1 MTVDPVQGA
10 GGGSVDYTKLGA
22 AQLSSAVRAGEIAPE
37 DLVRSSFKRAADIGA
52 GPDQL
57 NIVLHSDEKS
67 SLDEA
72 SRFRTRVESAADVG
86 ILAGIPVAIKDNI
99 ASLGLPTT
107 CASRILRGYVS
118 PFEST
123 AVNRL
128 RAHGAIV
135 VSKTN
140 MDEFA
145 MGSSTE
151 NSAYGP
157 ARNPVDVRCVPG
169 GSSGGSA
176 AAVAAGIVP
185 IALGSETGGSVRQ
198 PAAFCGVV
206 GVKPTYGRVSRYG
219 LVAFAS
225 SLDQIGVLGRTVDDA
240 AIGLETIA
248 GFDPMDSTSADVEV
262 PIYRLSALGK
272 PAPAARDPN
281 TEAMRI
287 GRSPVPLP
295 PPPGPTTLEGVV
307 IGKPRE
313 YFPDSLD
320 ASIKDLC
327 ERALDQLRS
336 MGATIREV
344 SLPQSPLAIP
354 VYYVLAPAEAS
365 SNLARFD
372 GVRYGLRVDNGKGLK
387 AMYEATRSEGFGT
400 EVTRR
405 ILLGTYVLSAGYYDA
420 YYKKAQAVR
429 TMIAED
435 FRAVFSGGIDA
446 IFTPT
451 TPTTAFPIGAISD
464 PYEMYLNDIFTVT
477 ANLAGVPAISVPI
490 GRARNLPVGGQIITA
505 HFDEYTM
512 FRVAYA
518 LEAALGPG
526 AHQ

>member
-1 MTVDPVQGA
+1 L
-10 GGGSVDYTKLGA
+10 SVEFAKLGA
-22 AQLSSAVRAGEIAPE
+22 AAIAASVRAGDVSPSEMVRASFSRAREIG
-37 DLVRSSFKRAADIGA
+37 V
-52 GPDQL
+52 GPDVL
-57 NIVLHSDEKS
+57 NIYLHSDEKASIEEADAMHKRIGS
-67 SLDEA
+67 S
-72 SRFRTRVESAADVG
+72 ADAGV
-86 ILAGIPVAIKDNI
+86 LAGVPVAIKDNI

-107 CASRILRGYVS
+107 CASKILAGYVS
-118 PFEST
+118 PFEAT
-123 AVNRL
+123 AITRM
-128 RAHGAIV
+128 RASGALIV
-135 VSKTN
+135 AKTN

-151 NSAYGP
+151 NSAHGP
-157 ARNPVDVRCVPG
+157 TRNPHDVRCVPG

-176 AAVAAGIVP
+176 AAIAAGVTP
-185 IALGSETGGSVRQ
+185 LALGSETGGSVRQ

-240 AIGLETIA
+240 ALGLETIA
-248 GFDPMDSTSADVEV
+248 GFDKLDSTSSNVAV
-262 PIYRLSALGK
+262 PIYRLSALGG
-272 PAPAARDPN
+272 PAPDSKSPD
-281 TEAMRI
+281 TEAIRI

-295 PPPGPTTLEGVV
+295 PPPTSKTLEGMV
-307 IGKPRE
+307 IGKPKE

-320 ASIKDLC
+320 PSIRDLC
-327 ERALDQLRS
+327 ERSLDRFRS
-336 MGATIREV
+336 MGATIRDI
-344 SLPQSPLAIP
+344 SLPRSPLAIP
-354 VYYVLAPAEAS
+354 VYYILAPAEAS

-372 GVRYGLRVDNGKGLK
+372 GVRYGLRVDPGKGLK
-387 AMYEATRSEGFGT
+387 AMYEATRSQGFGP

-429 TMIAED
+429 TLIADD
-435 FRAVFSGGIDA
+435 FRTVFASGVNA

-451 TPTTAFPIGAISD
+451 TPTTAFPVGAISD

-477 ANLAGVPAISVPI
+477 ANLAGVPAISIPI
-490 GRARNLPVGGQIITA
+490 GRVRRLPVGGQIITA

-518 LEAALGPG
+518 LEAGLGAE

>member
-1 MTVDPVQGA
+1 MIKA
-10 GGGSVDYTKLGA
+10 
-22 AQLSSAVRAGEIAPE
+22 
-37 DLVRSSFKRAADIGA
+37 SFARAADIGA
-52 GPDQL
+52 GADAL
-57 NIVLHSDEKS
+57 NIFLYSDEKA
-67 SLDEA
+67 SLAEA
-72 SRFRTRVESAADVG
+72 EEMRQRLGTAADIGV
-86 ILAGIPVAIKDNI
+86 LAGVPVAIKDNI

-107 CASRILRGYVS
+107 CASRILTGYKS
-118 PFEST
+118 PFEAT
-123 AVNRL
+123 AVKRL
-128 RAHGAIV
+128 RANGALIV
-135 VSKTN
+135 AKTN

-151 NSAYGP
+151 NSAFGP
-157 ARNPVDVRCVPG
+157 TRNPHDVRCVPG

-176 AAVAAGIVP
+176 AAVAAGITPV
-185 IALGSETGGSVRQ
+185 ALGSETGGSVRQ

-240 AIGLETIA
+240 ALALETIA
-248 GFDPMDSTSADVEV
+248 GFDNLDSTCSDADV
-262 PIYRLSALGK
+262 PIYRLAALGK
-272 PAPAARDPN
+272 PAPNARAPD
-281 TEAMRI
+281 TEAIRI
-287 GRSPVPLP
+287 GRIPVPVP
-295 PPPGPTTLEGVV
+295 PPPSATTLEGVV

-320 ASIKDLC
+320 ASISDLC
-327 ERALDQLRS
+327 ERALDRFRAL
-336 MGATIREV
+336 GATVREI
-344 SLPQSPLAIP
+344 SLPRTSLAIP
-354 VYYVLAPAEAS
+354 VYYILAPAEAS

-372 GVRYGLRVDNGKGLK
+372 GVRYGLRVDPGKGLR
-387 AMYEATRSEGFGT
+387 AMYDATRSQGFGP

-429 TMIAED
+429 TRIADD
-435 FRAVFSGGIDA
+435 FRSVFTSGVNA

-451 TPTTAFPIGAISD
+451 TPTPAFPVGAISD

-477 ANLAGVPAISVPI
+477 ANLAGVPAMSVPI
-490 GRARNLPVGGQIITA
+490 GRVRRLPVGGQIITA

-518 LEAALGPG
+518 LEAALGSE

>member
-1 MTVDPVQGA
+1 MIHA
-10 GGGSVDYTKLGA
+10 
-22 AQLSSAVRAGEIAPE
+22 
-37 DLVRSSFKRAADIGA
+37 SFKRAAEIGA
-52 GPDQL
+52 GPDEL
-57 NIVLHSDEKS
+57 NIFLHSDEKAS
-67 SLDEA
+67 VEEA
-72 SRFRTRVESAADVG
+72 EQMKERIRSAADIGV
-86 ILAGIPVAIKDNI
+86 LAGVPVALKDNI

-107 CASRILRGYVS
+107 CASKILRGYVS
-118 PFEST
+118 PFEAT
-123 AVNRL
+123 AVARL
-128 RAHGAIV
+128 RASGAMIV
-135 VSKTN
+135 AKTN

-157 ARNPVDVRCVPG
+157 TRNPHDVRCVPG

-176 AAVAAGIVP
+176 AAVAAGITP
-185 IALGSETGGSVRQ
+185 IAIGSETGGSVRQ

-240 AIGLETIA
+240 ALALESIA
-248 GFDPMDSTSADVEV
+248 GFDKMDSTSSDADV
-262 PIYRLSALGK
+262 PIYRLASLGK
-272 PAPAARDPN
+272 PAPEARNPD

-287 GRSPVPLP
+287 GRSPIPLP
-295 PPPGPTTLEGVV
+295 PPPSPTTLEGVV
-307 IGKPRE
+307 IGKPKE
-313 YFPDSLD
+313 YFPESLD
-320 ASIKDLC
+320 PDIRQMCD
-327 ERALDQLRS
+327 RAFDRLRS
-336 MGATIREV
+336 MGATVRDI
-344 SLPQSPLAIP
+344 SLPRSPLAIP
-354 VYYVLAPAEAS
+354 VYYILAPAEAS

-372 GVRYGLRVDNGKGLK
+372 GVRYGLRVDPGKGLK
-387 AMYEATRSEGFGT
+387 AMYEATRSEGFGP

-420 YYKKAQAVR
+420 YYTKAQAVR
-429 TMIAED
+429 TLIADD
-435 FRAVFSGGIDA
+435 FRAVFTSGVHA

-490 GRARNLPVGGQIITA
+490 GRVRRLPVGGQIITA
-505 HFDEYTM
+505 HFDEYAM

-518 LEAALGPG
+518 LEAGLGAE